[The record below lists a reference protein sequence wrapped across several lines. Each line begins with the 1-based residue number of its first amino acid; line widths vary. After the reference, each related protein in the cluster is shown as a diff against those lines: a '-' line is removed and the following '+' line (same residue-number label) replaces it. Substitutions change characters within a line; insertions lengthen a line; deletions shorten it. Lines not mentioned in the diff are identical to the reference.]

1 MQRLAVRVQLP
12 ALPRDLLSLLQ
23 PASHSMRGDQAID
36 DGRALRFQLFRCLER
51 RYRFFRPFK
60 EDEIPPDE
68 HVRYPK
74 VALNLQ
80 SFSALL
86 NALLVLA
93 GAHEN
98 FGTVI
103 RKSRNQWFQF
113 MGALIGR
120 QSFFET
126 ALRPQEP
133 PAGC

>member
-12 ALPRDLLSLLQ
+12 ALPRDLQSLVP
-23 PASHSMRGDQAID
+23 PASHGMRGDQSIG
-36 DGRALRFQLFRCLER
+36 DGRALRFQLFRCLKR
-51 RYRFFRPFK
+51 SYRFFRPFK

-68 HVRYPK
+68 HVRYPE

-80 SFSALL
+80 RFMALL

-103 RKSRNQWFQF
+103 RKSR
-113 MGALIGR
+113 
-120 QSFFET
+120 
-126 ALRPQEP
+126 
-133 PAGC
+133 